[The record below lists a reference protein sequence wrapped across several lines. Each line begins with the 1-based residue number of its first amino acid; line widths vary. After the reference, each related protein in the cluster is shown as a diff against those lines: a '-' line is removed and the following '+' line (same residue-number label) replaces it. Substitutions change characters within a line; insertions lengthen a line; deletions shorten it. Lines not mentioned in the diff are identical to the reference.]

1 MLGLLYALTKSKF
14 SLVNLVSYV
23 SLVTWTRFSVWYLR
37 MYLMSKI
44 VSPYNDQGRLKH
56 FSFES
61 QHQRLFFLITKSFP
75 TSSSTWTF
83 RTHVSWQSGVDH
95 FLECTICPCF
105 FSFQFFK
112 LSWLMRTFKHP
123 LSQKNYQ
130 IRIPLMRC
138 R

>member
-1 MLGLLYALTKSKF
+1 MVIL
-14 SLVNLVSYV
+14 SLVYFLHWPNQN
-23 SLVTWTRFSVWYLR
+23 SVWSIWSVMSVWSLELDFLFDIYGR

-44 VSPYNDQGRLKH
+44 VSPFSLNGGWLKH

-112 LSWLMRTFKHP
+112 LSFW
-123 LSQKNYQ
+123 SQYGWCELLN
-130 IRIPLMRC
+130 IP
-138 R
+138 